1 MDKKYKFAIWKR
13 KTATA
18 QVRLTS
24 WKWKSLINGKDVWE
38 YIDRSD
44 LFEVIY
50 SPLKLCKIKE
60 DFYFD
65 VKVLGSWISSQ
76 ADAIRHALARAIIL
90 EDPSQRAILKAAWFL
105 TRDARKVERK
115 KPGRH
120 KARKGMQ
127 WSKR

>member
-1 MDKKYKFAIWKR
+1 MFAVWKR

-18 QVRLTS
+18 QARLTS
-24 WKWKSLINGKDVWE
+24 WKWKSVINGKDISE
-38 YIDRSD
+38 YITRKD
-44 LFEVIY
+44 LFDVIY

-60 DFYFD
+60 DFYFE
-65 VKVLGSWISSQ
+65 VKVVGSLISSQ
-76 ADAIRHALARAIIL
+76 ADAIRHALSRAIIL
-90 EDPSQRAILKAAWFL
+90 QDPSQRATLKQAWFL

>member
-1 MDKKYKFAIWKR
+1 MDKKYMFAVWKR

-18 QVRLTS
+18 QARLTS
-24 WKWKSLINGKDVWE
+24 WKGKSMINGMEISE
-38 YIDRSD
+38 YITRQD
-44 LFEVIY
+44 LFDVVY

-60 DFYFD
+60 EFYFE

-76 ADAIRHALARAIIL
+76 ADAIKLALARAIIL
-90 EDPSQRAILKAAWFL
+90 QDPSQRAVLKQAWFL